1 MGFESDWALLRL
13 ALPDLQA
20 YLLSND
26 LHWPLHPAVPTP
38 GSLQIPQLTLGT
50 LILSQTRLSALP
62 LDAKR
67 QEELVVIS
75 QKIQLVRNEWR
86 SNWSRKA
93 AQEAPARLNLWRQYV
108 HELCGDFRGYTP
120 FYPTEVRQR
129 AILHLLRDEILE
141 GISAKD
147 DEQLSRLDALLRGV
161 TRSGP
166 FVWEAEAQRAF
177 AQEEYWF
184 LYVTVNL

>member
-20 YLLSND
+20 YLLSSD
-26 LHWPLHPAVPTP
+26 LHWPLHPAAPTP

-62 LDAKR
+62 LDEKQ
-67 QEELVVIS
+67 QEELAVIS
-75 QKIQLVRNEWR
+75 QEIQLVRKEWR

-108 HELCGDFRGYTP
+108 QELSGDIRGYAP
-120 FYPTEVRQR
+120 FYSTEVRQR
-129 AILHLLRDEILE
+129 AILHLLRNEILE
-141 GISAKD
+141 GISTKD
-147 DEQLSRLDALLRGV
+147 DEQLSTLDALLRGV
-161 TRSGP
+161 TRFGP
-166 FVWEAEAQRAF
+166 FVWEAETQHAF

-184 LYVTVNL
+184 LYVAVNR